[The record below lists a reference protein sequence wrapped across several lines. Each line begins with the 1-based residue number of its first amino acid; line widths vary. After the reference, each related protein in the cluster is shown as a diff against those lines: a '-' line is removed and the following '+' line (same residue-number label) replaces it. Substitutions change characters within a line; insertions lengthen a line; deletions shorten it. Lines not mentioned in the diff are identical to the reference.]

1 MDGELNLD
9 SILTEDQIAEL
20 ELGNGDEGNNGDNV
34 KQNSEIVD
42 TEDLTAEDL
51 FKEDGSEGSEKVGDD
66 DEKEDEIKEE
76 KKPDSKQAEETSPDN
91 LYSSIAEAMVDEGFF
106 SDFKD
111 DVKNCNNASDLLK
124 LIDKHVKS
132 QLDDTQK
139 RVSEALENG
148 VNPSVISRT
157 ERTIKYLDSI
167 DDEAISDESDNG
179 VKLRQQLIY
188 NDYISK
194 GFSQK
199 KASDLTKRAFDDGTD
214 VDDAKEAL
222 ESYSKRVKDDYNK
235 LLEDA
240 KNEKQK
246 IVDEN
251 NKRKE
256 NLKKMILEGKE
267 TFGEDISQNTR
278 QRIFDIATKAYR
290 KDKESGDYLTE
301 LEIYEQEH
309 PVDFLANVAYY
320 FAITDGFKTK
330 NGFTKRT
337 EKKIEREGLK
347 KLERVINGTQRNS
360 DGSLRLIGG
369 RNESSYLEGDEII
382 DL

>member
-9 SILTEDQIAEL
+9 NLLSDEQIAEL
-20 ELGNGDEGNNGDNV
+20 GLGEPEVPEQETPPGNENKEN
-34 KQNSEIVD
+34 EFVD
-42 TEDLTAEDL
+42 TEGLTASDL
-51 FKEDGSEGSEKVGDD
+51 FGSEEPESVGDED
-66 DEKEDEIKEE
+66 NENTENKKEPKST
-76 KKPDSKQAEETSPDN
+76 KAEETSPDN

-111 DVKNCNNASDLLK
+111 DVKNCNDASDLLK

-132 QLDDTQK
+132 QLDDIQK

-251 NKRKE
+251 NQRKE

>member
-9 SILTEDQIAEL
+9 AILTDEQIAEL
-20 ELGNGDEGNNGDNV
+20 GLGDESSEE
-34 KQNSEIVD
+34 KAKEERQNSELVD
-42 TEDLTAEDL
+42 TENLTAEDL
-51 FKEDGSEGSEKVGDD
+51 FKEEGSEGSESVGDEQSK
-66 DEKEDEIKEE
+66 EKEVKEE
-76 KKPDSKQAEETSPDN
+76 RKPESKQAEETSPDN
-91 LYSSIAEAMVDEGFF
+91 LYSSIAEAMVDDGFF

-111 DVKNCNNASDLLK
+111 DVKNCKSASDLIE
-124 LIDKHVKS
+124 LIEKHTKA

-157 ERTIKYLDSI
+157 ERTLKYLDSL
-167 DDEAISDESDNG
+167 DDDAISDESDNG
-179 VKLRQQLIY
+179 IKLRQQLIY

-194 GFSQK
+194 GFNQK
-199 KASDLTKRAFDDGTD
+199 KAADLTKRSFDDNTD
-214 VDDAKEAL
+214 IDDAKEAL
-222 ESYSKRVKDDYNK
+222 ESYSRRVRDDYNR

-240 KNEKQK
+240 RNERQK

-251 NKRKE
+251 NQRKE
-256 NLKKMILEGKE
+256 NLRKMILDGKE
-267 TFGEDISQNTR
+267 TFGDDLSQNTR

-320 FAITDGFKTK
+320 FAITNGFKTK
-330 NGFTKRT
+330 EGFTRKT

-347 KLERVINGTQRNS
+347 RLERVINGTQRNS

-369 RNESSYLEGDEII
+369 RNDSSYLEGDEII